1 MKKLVAMLLAMLA
14 TTASAE
20 DKQDVLIV
28 FKLTSDQATA
38 EHLEQ
43 LDVQLAWTLTET
55 GKYEL
60 VKSSD
65 LADEMLMP
73 PAESLA
79 FCKGEIECIADLGS
93 GRKARWIVY
102 GDIKNSFDG
111 KKILM
116 HLVLVDVPG
125 KKIAAE
131 KFGQL
136 SKQEDLVTDAAALLR
151 GLLGIEAKKAQPE
164 LALDLTPQAKPGPE
178 TPAVKKSP
186 GEKTEIQKPVAT
198 RAKPPAPGAKSPWTN
213 AWTWSAAGAG
223 VAAVSAAV
231 IMGVISKQKLND
243 AKTPGIDQPTAYGLY
258 DEARSMALGANIAYG
273 LGGAA
278 LCAAALIFILDVTGD
293 EPAALPSLACSGTG
307 CELGFSTRF

>member
-1 MKKLVAMLLAMLA
+1 MKKLTAMLLAMLA
-14 TTASAE
+14 TTASAG

-38 EHLEQ
+38 EYLEQ
-43 LDVQLAWTLTET
+43 LDVQLAWSLTET

-60 VKSSD
+60 VKASD

-79 FCKGEIECIADLGS
+79 FCKGETECIADLGS

-125 KKIAAE
+125 KKLTLE

-151 GLLGIEAKKAQPE
+151 GLLGIEAE
-164 LALDLTPQAKPGPE
+164 LALDLTPQTKPGPE
-178 TPAVKKSP
+178 TPAVKEPP
-186 GEKTEIQKPVAT
+186 GEKTELQKPVAI
-198 RAKPPAPGAKSPWTN
+198 RAKPPVPGAKSPWTN

-223 VAAVSAAV
+223 VAAMSAAV

-243 AKTPGIDQPTAYGLY
+243 AKTPGIDQPTAYDLY
-258 DEARSMALGANIAYG
+258 DDAKGLALGANIAYG

-278 LCAAALIFILDVTGD
+278 LCAAAVIFILDVSGD

>member
-1 MKKLVAMLLAMLA
+1 
-14 TTASAE
+14 
-20 DKQDVLIV
+20 VLIV
-28 FKLTSDQATA
+28 FKLASDEATA
-38 EHLEQ
+38 EYLDQ
-43 LDVQLAWTLTET
+43 LDVQIAWTLTES
-55 GKYEL
+55 GKYKL
-60 VKSSD
+60 LKSSD
-65 LADEMLMP
+65 MADEMLMP
-73 PAESLA
+73 AAEALA
-79 FCKGEIECIADLGS
+79 FCKDEPECIADLGTQQ
-93 GRKARWIVY
+93 KARWILY

-125 KKIAAE
+125 KKLALE

-136 SKQEDLVTDAAALLR
+136 SKHEDIVTYAAALLR
-151 GLLGIEAKKAQPE
+151 GLLGIEAEP
-164 LALDLTPQAKPGPE
+164 ALDLTPQAKPGPE
-178 TPAVKKSP
+178 TPAVKEPP
-186 GEKTEIQKPVAT
+186 GEKTELQKPVAI

-223 VAAVSAAV
+223 VAAMSAAV

-243 AKTPGIDQPTAYGLY
+243 AKTPGIDQPTAYDLY
-258 DEARSMALGANIAYG
+258 NDAKSLALGANIAYG

-278 LCAAALIFILDVTGD
+278 LCAAVVIFILDVSGD